1 MTVQRGY
8 AARSSIAF
16 AYRGRQYAAENQ
28 GQERLWRERQSIS
41 GPRLH
46 EGAALPVIY
55 DRNGGFYMDEKTSFD
70 REPEDSGQPE
80 SFYVDGCKVTV
91 HYSERKNPDAVRGIR
106 DILLSA
112 AKVKKS

>member
-28 GQERLWRERQSIS
+28 GQERLWGERQSIS

-46 EGAALPVIY
+46 EGAALPVLY
-55 DRNGGFYMDEKTSFD
+55 NRDGGFHMNEKTSFD
-70 REPEDSGQPE
+70 RNPEDSGQPE

-91 HYSERKNPDAVRGIR
+91 HYSEEKNPGTVRKIR

-112 AKVKKS
+112 SKGGKS